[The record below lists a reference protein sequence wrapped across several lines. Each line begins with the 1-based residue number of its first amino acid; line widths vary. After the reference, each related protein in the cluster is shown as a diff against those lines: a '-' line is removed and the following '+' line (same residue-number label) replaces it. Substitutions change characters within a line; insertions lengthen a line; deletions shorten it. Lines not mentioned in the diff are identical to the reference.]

1 MFKIHVLC
9 VRFYMCLSFLQK
21 REDICHRHGGTHPV
35 TSVSF
40 FFILYGLASR
50 ALRCAVFIECYET
63 PTTWDSLLSS
73 ARLFTQDRRGGC
85 LHMYALRT
93 HTAPFKVL
101 HLSCFVSSY
110 TRCPSVP
117 YWTRL
122 ILLVCR
128 MLGSTQLRVHLSRC
142 LCSLALYSLET
153 LFCVNCGG

>member
-1 MFKIHVLC
+1 MCC
-9 VRFYMCLSFLQK
+9 VSDFTCVFHFCKSEKTYATDMAGHIPLRAS
-21 REDICHRHGGTHPV
+21 R
-35 TSVSF
+35 F
-40 FFILYGLASR
+40 FFMFYGLASR

-73 ARLFTQDRRGGC
+73 AILFTQDRRGGC